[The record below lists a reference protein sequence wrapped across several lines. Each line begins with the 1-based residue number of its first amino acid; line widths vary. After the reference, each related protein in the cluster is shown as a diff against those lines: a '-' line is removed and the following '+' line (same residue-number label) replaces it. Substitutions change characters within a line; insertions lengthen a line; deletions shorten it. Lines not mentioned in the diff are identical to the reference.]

1 VDRAYRN
8 LILPGGLVAIGA
20 WLAFGNTYTGDYP
33 GDAGPA
39 ISALDHGHV
48 GAYLSS
54 HPVMGPFA
62 TLFEAPF
69 ALLGQGELAAYHWAC
84 LGCALA
90 LVALGRL
97 LFGLAREHGATELG
111 ATVIAV
117 LCVLNPITVDAFQ
130 AGHPEELLTAALAI
144 GAVVVAGQ
152 GHSVRAGL
160 LLGLAVAT
168 KQWAV
173 LAILPVLMAL
183 PSGRRRA
190 AAVGLGIL
198 ALLTLPAL
206 IASPEAFFHA
216 QGNAAS
222 GGGNATIW
230 SAWYPISPAT
240 VHHVVGG
247 SITLHRIPTALQPL
261 THPLVVATFLIVP
274 LAVWAWRGRFG
285 LDPERAIALLAL
297 LALLRCALDPVDN
310 LYYHAPLLLALLA
323 WDAISPVGRLPIRG
337 LVGTAAAFIFWR
349 WSSNIGDL
357 DAFNLAYLAAA
368 ASGAAW
374 LVASLRQRER
384 TALPADLDAPLTRA
398 QAPRSAPATFR

>member
-33 GDAGPA
+33 GDAGVA
-39 ISALDHGHV
+39 VSALDHGQI
-48 GAYLSS
+48 GTYLTT

-62 TLFEAPF
+62 TLFQAPF
-69 ALLGQGELAAYHWAC
+69 ALLGNGELSAYRWVC
-84 LGCALA
+84 LGCVLA
-90 LVALGRL
+90 LVALGRF
-97 LFGLAREHGATELG
+97 LFGLAARRGATELG
-111 ATVIAV
+111 ATLIAV

-190 AAVGLGIL
+190 AAVGLGVL
-198 ALLTLPAL
+198 AVLTLPAL
-206 IASPEAFFHA
+206 IASPSGFLAA
-216 QGNAAS
+216 QENAAS

-230 SAWYPISPAT
+230 SAWYPVSPAT
-240 VHHVVGG
+240 VHHVAGG
-247 SITLHRIPTALQPL
+247 GITLHVIPTTLQPL

-274 LAVWAWRGRFG
+274 LAVWAWRGSFG

-297 LALLRCALDPVDN
+297 LALLRCLLDPVDN
-310 LYYHAPLLLALLA
+310 LYYHAPLLLSLLA
-323 WDAISPVGRLPIRG
+323 WDAVRPLGRLPLRG
-337 LVGTAAAFIFWR
+337 LCGAAVVLLFWR
-349 WSSNIGDL
+349 WSDNLGSI
-357 DAFNLAYLAAA
+357 DAFNLAYLAVVVGAGALIASHAFGHRA
-368 ASGAAW
+368 ASLQHGRGRI
-374 LVASLRQRER
+374 LETS
-384 TALPADLDAPLTRA
+384 
-398 QAPRSAPATFR
+398 